1 MLKRLMGNW
10 RTTTFGFTLVEVITT
25 IVIIGILSSIGVVSY
40 SRIQSNG
47 RDAQRST
54 NANVIYQA
62 LETYYQKNGEYPD
75 CTAMTQPASTIASST
90 LVGINTSALATPGAA
105 VDDNSI
111 ICSSPDINSFG
122 YIGGYSQYKLQYY
135 DETDNKIITISSQ
148 HSFTIAPPSTPTIA
162 VVLNGANVQA
172 TVTPVTCSAITTPE
186 YAIRSRINDGT
197 WGNYSDWSTTLVA
210 TQPASDGIKYGYQVQ
225 AHCLKVV
232 GAFSDPITST
242 ESTYID
248 PISTSPSAPVVA
260 ANTVTTT
267 TTWSWTTP
275 TCTVGSARYRY
286 DYTIS
291 PSGYDSGWV
300 SIAASP
306 ISFTTST
313 SGQTYTVNIQA
324 QCYTAFTAGPWG
336 TSGSAAY
343 IIPAAPTAPV
353 TAVILNGANVQ
364 ATITPVTCTA
374 STAQYVIRSRT
385 NDGTWGGYT
394 GWNTTTVFTQ
404 VANDGIKY
412 GYQAQARCYL
422 NATAISSTT
431 TGIEATYIDPIP
443 APATPTVTANTVTTT
458 TTWSWPAVS
467 CAVGSVS
474 YQYDYTISPSG
485 YDSGWTSNGTN
496 VSVGFTTSTAGQTY
510 VVNVQAKCTGI
521 YAASCWGA
529 SGNASY
535 YRPKTWLQI
544 SNSGGTCGVASDSQA
559 YCWSNNT
566 YGQIGNNSTVA
577 STTPLPVFTS
587 GVLSG
592 KTIKS
597 ISSGNQQVC
606 VIASDNLAYCWG
618 FNMFGGLG
626 DNTTTS
632 SSVPVAVN
640 TSGVLSGKTIKSIS
654 AGSSMSCAIASDN
667 LAYCWGYN
675 STSGRL
681 GNNSTVNSS
690 VPVAVY
696 TGGVLSGK
704 TIKSIS
710 AGNGHTCVIASDNQA
725 YCWGMNWYGQLG
737 NNTTTDSLVPVAVN
751 TSGVFSGKTIKS
763 ISVGTHNTCAIAS
776 DNLAY
781 CWGYNSNGQLGIN
794 STTNSSV
801 PVAVSTSGALSG
813 KTILSILGGNY
824 TNCAVASDNKA
835 YCWGYNTNGQVG
847 NNSTTD
853 SWVPA
858 AVYSSGVMSGKS
870 VDYIS
875 GDLASTF
882 HTCAHTTDNLIYC
895 WGIGGTLGDGTLTQ
909 SLVPVLTNSAP

>member
-1 MLKRLMGNW
+1 
-10 RTTTFGFTLVEVITT
+10 
-25 IVIIGILSSIGVVSY
+25 
-40 SRIQSNG
+40 
-47 RDAQRST
+47 
-54 NANVIYQA
+54 
-62 LETYYQKNGEYPD
+62 
-75 CTAMTQPASTIASST
+75 
-90 LVGINTSALATPGAA
+90 
-105 VDDNSI
+105 
-111 ICSSPDINSFG
+111 
-122 YIGGYSQYKLQYY
+122 
-135 DETDNKIITISSQ
+135 
-148 HSFTIAPPSTPTIA
+148 
-162 VVLNGANVQA
+162 
-172 TVTPVTCSAITTPE
+172 
-186 YAIRSRINDGT
+186 
-197 WGNYSDWSTTLVA
+197 
-210 TQPASDGIKYGYQVQ
+210 
-225 AHCLKVV
+225 
-232 GAFSDPITST
+232 
-242 ESTYID
+242 
-248 PISTSPSAPVVA
+248 
-260 ANTVTTT
+260 
-267 TTWSWTTP
+267 
-275 TCTVGSARYRY
+275 
-286 DYTIS
+286 
-291 PSGYDSGWV
+291 
-300 SIAASP
+300 
-306 ISFTTST
+306 
-313 SGQTYTVNIQA
+313 
-324 QCYTAFTAGPWG
+324 
-336 TSGSAAY
+336 
-343 IIPAAPTAPV
+343 
-353 TAVILNGANVQ
+353 
-364 ATITPVTCTA
+364 
-374 STAQYVIRSRT
+374 
-385 NDGTWGGYT
+385 
-394 GWNTTTVFTQ
+394 
-404 VANDGIKY
+404 
-412 GYQAQARCYL
+412 
-422 NATAISSTT
+422 
-431 TGIEATYIDPIP
+431 
-443 APATPTVTANTVTTT
+443 
-458 TTWSWPAVS
+458 
-467 CAVGSVS
+467 
-474 YQYDYTISPSG
+474 
-485 YDSGWTSNGTN
+485 
-496 VSVGFTTSTAGQTY
+496 
-510 VVNVQAKCTGI
+510 
-521 YAASCWGA
+521 
-529 SGNASY
+529 
-535 YRPKTWLQI
+535 
-544 SNSGGTCGVASDSQA
+544 
-559 YCWSNNT
+559 
-566 YGQIGNNSTVA
+566 
-577 STTPLPVFTS
+577 
-587 GVLSG
+587 
-592 KTIKS
+592 
-597 ISSGNQQVC
+597 
-606 VIASDNLAYCWG
+606 
-618 FNMFGGLG
+618 MFGGLG